1 MNLIYA
7 HCILLVLL
15 VQHMTVLGQNT
26 AIYPDQFGAYFNNM
40 YLVSPAYIPLETKMD
55 INLAYKTGTGALNK
69 ISTFNVAFT
78 RVLNYTKPNN
88 HVARVY
94 FYNEKDGPYIHR
106 SRAYANYAY
115 KIKLGEKLFLSS
127 GVAIG
132 FAQTAFTAPSSTGN
146 GNSLAPDAAV
156 GVSMNYKKFEAG
168 VAINQLLNSTINPV
182 AAPIKYGRYINSYI
196 QNTFTVSPFVN
207 IKCGALWRHLPSYT
221 DDISIFGILEYKD
234 IISIGSSYKYNKS
247 LSFIVTTKINIGTER
262 IFLSFIYN
270 APFFSKLPAWTDSA
284 ELNGGYSFY

>member
-1 MNLIYA
+1 MNLIYTN
-7 HCILLVLL
+7 CILLVLL
-15 VQHMTVLGQNT
+15 IQNIPVLGQNT
-26 AIYPDQFGAYFNNM
+26 AVYPDQFGAYFNNM
-40 YLVSPAYIPLETKMD
+40 YLVSPAYVPLETKMD

-78 RVLNYTKPNN
+78 RVLNYSKPNN

-115 KIKLGEKLFLSS
+115 KIKLGKKLFLSS

-146 GNSLAPDAAV
+146 GNSIAPDVAI

-168 VAINQLLNSTINPV
+168 VSINQLLNSTINPV
-182 AAPIKYGRYINSYI
+182 VAPIKYGRYINSYI
-196 QNTFTVSPFVN
+196 QNTFIVSPFVN

-221 DDISIFGILEYKD
+221 DDISVFGMLEYKD
-234 IISIGSSYKYNKS
+234 VISIGSSYKYNKS

-262 IFLSFIYN
+262 ILLSFIYN
-270 APFFSKLPAWTDSA
+270 TPFFTKLPAWTDSA